1 MTKKITIHNLKHI
14 RELNFEIPNT
24 GVHLL
29 AGSNGAGKT
38 SVLACLRRIG
48 YSNAFAHHF
57 ASSQHSESL
66 DNFHGAKVKYTLNNN
81 SVTYT
86 YRGERWAPSP
96 RSNSRLLRQFGYPSV
111 LYIGATAERITPRP
125 EDFNPR
131 NVRPAPPAIREI
143 ANRIFSTTK
152 FNSLKTINLTRGA
165 GNPAFVLQASPPPN
179 AKYFSERNFS
189 LGELCILKLI
199 RALTTCADRSLLLID
214 ELELALH
221 PKAQVELFDY
231 LIEISHK
238 KNLTVIFSTHSVS
251 LLKRAPRQNIIF
263 LEGTQG
269 KIKTLK
275 ACFPTYALGNI
286 AYDEE
291 RAPDIVI
298 YVEDEA
304 ALHVTEAMA
313 RLCIATRF
321 RDQASLFPT
330 VHVVPIGPFI
340 SVVRFLEHSDAL
352 LPPSTRSS
360 SLLDLDVKEESV
372 REWQAQRNHIMLAE
386 FQRHGNR
393 INYLPWTPEVG
404 LVEFIRNPNNRA
416 EHFFREHFGN
426 NRLSI
431 QFNDIGDIPPN
442 PGGPQRHACKAAVSR
457 IVDRLVP
464 HFPNEDDGYVR
475 KGVFQTFAKWYFNTH
490 RDAVMQLMGPIV
502 SGG

>member
-1 MTKKITIHNLKHI
+1 MTKHITIRNLKHI
-14 RELNFEIPNT
+14 RELKFEIPEP

-48 YSNAFAHHF
+48 YPNAFAHHF
-57 ASSQHSESL
+57 ASSQHSDSL
-66 DNFHGAKVKYTLNNN
+66 DNFNGAKIEYALNNN

-96 RSNSRLLRQFGYPSV
+96 RSNSGLLRQFGYPSV

-125 EDFNPR
+125 EDFNLR
-131 NVRPAPPAIREI
+131 NIRAASQAIREA
-143 ANRIFSTTK
+143 ANTIFGTNK

-165 GNPAFVLQASPPPN
+165 GNPAFVLQASPPPH

-199 RALTTCADRSLLLID
+199 RSLTTCENNSLVLID

-221 PKAQVELFDY
+221 PKAQIELLNY
-231 LIEISHK
+231 LIAISNQ
-238 KNLTVIFSTHSVS
+238 KNLTVIFSTHSAS
-251 LLKRAPRQNIIF
+251 LLKKAQRQNILF
-263 LEGTQG
+263 LEGNQG
-269 KIKTLK
+269 IIKTLK

-304 ALHVTEAMA
+304 ALHVTEAMV

-321 RDQASLFPT
+321 QAQASLFPT
-330 VHVVPIGPFI
+330 VHIVPIGPFI
-340 SVVRFLEHSDAL
+340 SVVRFLERSDAL
-352 LPPSTRSS
+352 LPPSTKSS
-360 SLLDLDVKEESV
+360 SLLDLDVKEESL
-372 REWQAQRNHIMLAE
+372 REWQVQRNHTMLAE

-404 LVEFIRNPNNRA
+404 LIEFIRDPNNRA
-416 EHFFREHFGN
+416 EQIFREHFED

-431 QFNDIGDIPPN
+431 HLNDIGAIPQN
-442 PGGPQRHACKAAVSR
+442 SGGPQRAACKAAVSR
-457 IVDRLVP
+457 IVARLTP
-464 HFPNEDDGYVR
+464 HFPNADERHVR
-475 KGVFQTFAKWYFNTH
+475 KGLFQAFATWYFNAN
-490 RDAVMQLMGPIV
+490 RAAAMQLIGPIV
-502 SGG
+502 T